1 LSIREDSSGNI
12 FVANLTDVSG
22 KSLKLNYNQKT
33 KSINVNSQR
42 ETNTLEEFET
52 VYQYVDLLSLVDL
65 KTITSSY

>member
-1 LSIREDSSGNI
+1 MSIREDSSGNI